1 MVTFNEEKKTRGIY
15 RELQPCFIT
24 AWLQVCCCYVI
35 SSMCVCVPVDSSSC
49 LVPRIVGDPDVT
61 LMKLHS
67 DWLVVSVVEEDSV
80 VFSCRH
86 LQHVFI
92 STDI

>member
-1 MVTFNEEKKTRGIY
+1 MFHHCMAAGLLLLRDQFY
-15 RELQPCFIT
+15 
-24 AWLQVCCCYVI
+24 
-35 SSMCVCVPVDSSSC
+35 VCVPVDSSRC